1 MTARIAQPS
10 QRSFPMFSLGCWRRR
25 RSRLASNATGRFI
38 RGDENV
44 VELAGTAMVPRPSD
58 ATAKRVQHQA
68 ASSGLFSR
76 LDAVDAGQWRALAD
90 RAIEPNGYYLPD
102 WELAVNA
109 SAPGRTGADAL
120 EARSDAA
127 LIGLMPVVS
136 LSRAYKIPL
145 PALVSAEPYGTLCT
159 PLLDRASAEDAA
171 AQIMQA
177 ARDA

>member
-109 SAPGRTGADAL
+109 SAPGRTGASAL
-120 EARSDAA
+120 CAWSDTQGASS
-127 LIGLMPVVS
+127 LLGLLPVIS
-136 LSRAYKIPL
+136 LWRAFKLPL
-145 PALVSAEPYGTLCT
+145 PALVRAHPYGPLCT
-159 PLLDRASAEDAA
+159 PP
-171 AQIMQA
+171 
-177 ARDA
+177 